1 MPDYR
6 MVLKVNHRIFL
17 STLNAAI
24 PKFGM
29 SHKILRDQ
37 FLWPA
42 IIKHFLL
49 LYQVAMESSQN
60 RLDHIPMH
68 IGQTKIAALIAIR
81 KSFVVIAQAVQN
93 RGIEVVNMHWVA
105 GDVIAVIVGLPVHMS
120 GANSAAGKPH
130 GITAAVMIAAVVFLK
145 SSLAVNRAA
154 KFTAPDNQSVLQHS
168 SLL

>member
-105 GDVIAVIVGLPVHMS
+105 GDVIAVIVGLSMNNTGLDSSTGQPNGEAS
-120 GANSAAGKPH
+120 AGSRKGALCHA
-130 GITAAVMIAAVVFLK
+130 
-145 SSLAVNRAA
+145 
-154 KFTAPDNQSVLQHS
+154 
-168 SLL
+168 

>member
-105 GDVIAVIVGLPVHMS
+105 GDVIAVIVGLSMNNTGLDSSTGQPN
-120 GANSAAGKPH
+120 GEASA
-130 GITAAVMIAAVVFLK
+130 VVIAAVI
-145 SSLAVNRAA
+145 
-154 KFTAPDNQSVLQHS
+154 
-168 SLL
+168 LL